1 MSTIQSTAQINT
13 GARDTLRIVCLVLVF
28 IGILISGY
36 LSYVKLTETAIACV
50 EGDSFNCDSVT
61 GSVYG
66 KVAGIP
72 IAYLGLATYL
82 GIGALILLENRLALL
97 RDYGVTLVFG
107 ITLFGFI
114 YSMFLVYVQ
123 ASILRAFC
131 SWCLGHEVV
140 MTLLFIVSGTRLF
153 KSLRA

>member
-1 MSTIQSTAQINT
+1 M
-13 GARDTLRIVCLVLVF
+13 TLRAAFLALVVIGVF
-28 IGILISGY
+28 ISGY
-36 LSYVKLTETAIACV
+36 LSYIKLTETAIICV
-50 EGDSFNCDSVT
+50 EGSSFNCDSVT

-82 GIGALILLENRLALL
+82 ALGALVLLENRVSLL
-97 RDYGVTLVFG
+97 RNYGITLVFG

-123 ASILRAFC
+123 ASILKAFC
-131 SWCLGHEVV
+131 SWCLAHEVV
-140 MTLLFIVSGTRLF
+140 MTLLFIVSGARLF